1 MEKKGKEK
9 VMAIDDN
16 KTRPPK
22 SSGVH
27 RVDCG
32 QIRELL
38 FAYLTHELGDA
49 QSLLVREHLRHCPD
63 CATEAREMQETVDL
77 IKQNDPAASVATSFA
92 PKRRKRLIW
101 LMEHPFIAKCIKH
114 NRITSLV
121 VMIVV
126 LAILFA
132 ILWSL
137 RIYREEVTALP
148 PVRFEPSVD
157 VEEPIDLE
165 LPLPYVEPSQRPIPG
180 IDIIYG
186 NINTND

>member
-1 MEKKGKEK
+1 
-9 VMAIDDN
+9 MAIDDN

-77 IKQNDPAASVATSFA
+77 IKQNDPAASVATRFA

-148 PVRFEPSVD
+148 PVR
-157 VEEPIDLE
+157 LE
-165 LPLPYVEPSQRPIPG
+165 LPKGEEKLKDLKFPLPYDDPSHRAIPG
-180 IDIIYG
+180 IDIG
-186 NINTND
+186 DSNVNTNS